1 MIVDDAIR
9 ATFDKLQEDKL
20 QELAKET
27 VNCIVKE
34 MEKISK
40 EFVEYFKI
48 KEKKDK
54 EKFFP
59 SDQLAYFVM
68 RTQNFDNRPLMFW
81 SGFV

>member
-9 ATFDKLQEDKL
+9 ATFDKLQE
-20 QELAKET
+20 LA
-27 VNCIVKE
+27 KE

-68 RTQNFDNRPLMFW
+68 RTQNTKKPCSNRPLMFW